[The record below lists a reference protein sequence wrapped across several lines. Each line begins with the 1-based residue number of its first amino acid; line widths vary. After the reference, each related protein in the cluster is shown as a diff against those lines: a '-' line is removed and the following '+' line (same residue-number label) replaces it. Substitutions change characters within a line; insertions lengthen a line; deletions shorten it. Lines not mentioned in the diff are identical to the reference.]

1 MYNFAFSLLFVHLQL
16 VLVATEWI
24 TAPRRLKE
32 NHDYTGYE
40 SIARVCICALIDFCE
55 TTNYSRSLRF
65 CECSFFYA
73 SMAAFHSYNDT
84 AVKLTDYVCF

>member
-32 NHDYTGYE
+32 NHDYTGLQ
-40 SIARVCICALIDFCE
+40 SIARVCICALGRK
-55 TTNYSRSLRF
+55 SRSLRF
-65 CECSFFYA
+65 CECGFFNA
-73 SMAAFHSYNDT
+73 SMAAFHLYNDT
-84 AVKLTDYVCF
+84 VVKELV